1 MKNKKILFIFSNIFF
16 FLTIL
21 FTYFDLRKYNI
32 ADSVYPYDF
41 SFITYFIIILFL
53 INLILLI
60 NETKDKLRVFIIF
73 VYYLILSSGV
83 YVLNF
88 PLMDELILISSSFLF
103 LCYLVKK
110 KISLKRNHLIFF
122 IILFILLIQSIVG
135 IFSDFRSIRY
145 ILIFSSLLITFVYFS
160 DLDEITE
167 NEYKIF
173 LKYLFYSI
181 ILYVIYQFFF
191 WYLKFFIF
199 EMKFLEQ
206 RFIGDMQPSFSKSA
220 SGHMDGLLIF
230 AGYFII
236 LPPNSI
242 SSKKKLILFISIILY
257 WIMADARSSLL
268 LICIISVFYFFS
280 LKINKKIFFIF
291 LILLIFFQKDYF
303 DNSLNERILRAE
315 QEIVS
320 VISLKTGSSVRAPTY
335 KTDEGYYFY
344 EPEARPVYGD
354 FGRLKFVLG
363 GLISYIYKPLETF
376 VGCGFYNYYYCANEG
391 LIYISEKFNVE
402 FNISNKGFN
411 NAPVRPPAAGTIL
424 VENGFFLIIIFI
436 LYYINFINQSLVER
450 KKSQKIFTSFY
461 FFIAI
466 VSWSTFSNILD
477 IIFFYLFFL
486 PIFRKLLFA
495 KI

>member
-315 QEIVS
+315 QE
-320 VISLKTGSSVRAPTY
+320 
-335 KTDEGYYFY
+335 
-344 EPEARPVYGD
+344 
-354 FGRLKFVLG
+354 
-363 GLISYIYKPLETF
+363 
-376 VGCGFYNYYYCANEG
+376 
-391 LIYISEKFNVE
+391 
-402 FNISNKGFN
+402 
-411 NAPVRPPAAGTIL
+411 
-424 VENGFFLIIIFI
+424 
-436 LYYINFINQSLVER
+436 
-450 KKSQKIFTSFY
+450 
-461 FFIAI
+461 
-466 VSWSTFSNILD
+466 
-477 IIFFYLFFL
+477 
-486 PIFRKLLFA
+486 
-495 KI
+495 